1 MNLLASGPLCG
12 TVAIPGDKS
21 LSHRALMLNG
31 FASGRARI
39 RGLLASEDVAA
50 TARCMTALGVGIT
63 KEDDGVIVEGR
74 GGALLEPPDVLDCGN
89 SGTTIRL
96 LTGLLSGQDLL
107 AVLTGDPSLRRRP
120 MARISRPLREMGAR
134 IDGREEGGRAPLT
147 IRGGALVNRTFRPE
161 HASAQVKT
169 ALLLVGLQGAGTQT
183 IIEPG
188 QSRDHTERMLAAM
201 GVVLRREGLAV
212 SLDGGQRLS
221 ACDVD
226 VPGDISSA
234 AFFLVAASILPGS
247 ELRLTGVGLN
257 PTRSGIL
264 DVLWRMGADITIEEA
279 REVCG
284 EPVGDLIVRSA
295 ALCGTIIGGAEIP
308 RLIDE
313 LPILAVAAAAASGQ
327 TTVSDAAEL
336 RVKESDRIATTVAM
350 LASFGAAIFPKPDG
364 FVIDGGVA
372 LQPGTVHPRGDHRIA
387 MAGAVAG
394 LLVGCELADP
404 GCMAVS
410 FPGFLSTLSALQG

>member
-1 MNLLASGPLCG
+1 MNLSASGPLRG
-12 TVAIPGDKS
+12 TVAVPGDKS

-31 FASGRARI
+31 FASGRARV
-39 RGLLASEDVAA
+39 RGLLDSEDVAS
-50 TARCMTALGVGIT
+50 TARCMTALGVTIT
-63 KEDDGVIVEGR
+63 EDGDSVIVEGR
-74 GGALLEPPDVLDCGN
+74 GGRLVEPADVLDCGN

-96 LTGLLSGQDLL
+96 LTGLLAGQDML
-107 AVLTGDPSLRRRP
+107 AVLTGDSSLRRRP
-120 MARISRPLREMGAR
+120 MARVSRPLAEMGAR
-134 IDGREEGGRAPLT
+134 IDGRDGGGLAPLVV
-147 IRGGALVNRTFRPE
+147 RGGPLINRTFRPA

-169 ALLLVGLQGAGTQT
+169 ALLLAGLQGAGTQR

-188 QSRDHTERMLAAM
+188 QSRDHTERMLSAM
-201 GVVLRREGLAV
+201 GATLHRDGLTV
-212 SLDGGQRLS
+212 SLDGGQHLT

-264 DVLWRMGADITIEEA
+264 DVLWRMGADITVEGA

-284 EPVGDLIVRSA
+284 EPIGDLIVRSA
-295 ALCGTIIGGAEIP
+295 PLHGTTIGGAEIP

-313 LPILAVAAAAASGQ
+313 LPILAVAAATASGQ
-327 TTVSDAAEL
+327 TTVTDAAEL

-350 LASFGAAIFPKPDG
+350 LASFGASISPRPDG
-364 FVIDGGVA
+364 FTVDGGAA
-372 LQPGTVHPRGDHRIA
+372 LRPGSVHPRGDHRIA

-394 LLVGCELADP
+394 LLVGCELSDP
-404 GCMAVS
+404 DCMAVS

>member
-1 MNLLASGPLCG
+1 MNLPASGPLRG

-50 TARCMTALGVGIT
+50 TARCMTALGVAIT
-63 KEDDGVIVEGR
+63 EDDGGVIVEGR
-74 GGALLEPPDVLDCGN
+74 AGTLLEPSDVLDCGN

-96 LTGLLSGQDLL
+96 LTGLLSGQDML
-107 AVLTGDPSLRRRP
+107 AVLTGDASLRRRP
-120 MARISRPLREMGAR
+120 MARVSCPLREMGAR
-134 IDGREEGGRAPLT
+134 IAGRDGGGRAPLT
-147 IRGGALVNRTFRPE
+147 VRGSALVNRTFRPA

-169 ALLLVGLQGAGTQT
+169 ALLLAGLQGDGTQT

-188 QSRDHTERMLAAM
+188 QSRDHTERMLSAM
-201 GVVLRREGLAV
+201 GADLRRAGLTV
-212 SLDGGQRLS
+212 SLDGGQRLR
-221 ACDVD
+221 ARDVD

-234 AFFLVAASILPGS
+234 AFFLVAASLRPGS

-264 DVLWRMGADITIEEA
+264 DVLWRMGADITVEGA

-295 ALCGTIIGGAEIP
+295 PLHGTTIGGAEIP

-313 LPILAVAAAAASGQ
+313 LPVLAVAAAAAAGQ

-350 LASFGAAIFPKPDG
+350 LSSFGAAITPRPDG
-364 FVIDGGVA
+364 FVVDGGVA

-404 GCMAVS
+404 DCMAVS